1 MALNVFHCTV
11 SNDVSHIAADITQ
24 FEVCFPIVEQFVG
37 MTIRVILFVGILS
50 PKCLPILK
58 LPKNMSCS
66 IQGKCL
72 KYLSNSNQ
80 MATLHQLV
88 LTMWDSVRTVT
99 MIGSRHI
106 PRNLAI
112 GNYNDKIVYAGHPAE
127 CNLCGKGYH
136 IS

>member
-37 MTIRVILFVGILS
+37 MTIRVILFVGILL

-66 IQGKCL
+66 I
-72 KYLSNSNQ
+72 LS
-80 MATLHQLV
+80 
-88 LTMWDSVRTVT
+88 
-99 MIGSRHI
+99 
-106 PRNLAI
+106 
-112 GNYNDKIVYAGHPAE
+112 E
-127 CNLCGKGYH
+127 
-136 IS
+136 